1 MGIHEP
7 KNRDEADFARRRLIF
22 DDFFYLQVSL
32 YIPDIN
38 LEVVAS
44 YGSVNHLSQ
53 MSCFLVLHGIWIL
66 HLLLLKKKSSFQ
78 HFSFIKL
85 PLYSNLL
92 MVPSLQDLLVP
103 VWKFQYNLYACSVGN
118 LLEEA

>member
-53 MSCFLVLHGIWIL
+53 MPCFLVLHGIWIL
-66 HLLLLKKKSSFQ
+66 SSSFAKEEEF
-78 HFSFIKL
+78 FSAF
-85 PLYSNLL
+85 LL
-92 MVPSLQDLLVP
+92 HQTSII
-103 VWKFQYNLYACSVGN
+103 
-118 LLEEA
+118 